1 MSIKQPRVGYVKAS
15 LLLYRLFTIVFS
27 SLFLIAT
34 SPLLIVVSLAIL
46 ALDGW
51 PIFYVGTRL
60 GMGKKPFHMFKFRTL
75 IRDANKHIGANLF
88 RYSLE
93 TNRSLLT
100 RTGKFLRETRID
112 EIPQF
117 INTLRGD
124 MDLLGP
130 RPIRPEQYEL
140 LCRNIP
146 GFDIQFTV
154 RPGLIGYSQLFTP
167 HTSPKRIRSLFDHQF
182 ILKKHR
188 YSLELVLVISSLF
201 LIGVKLLEYI
211 FKVSTSLAS
220 ASVHRRQE
228 QRALARV
235 SPEGVKVYIRSHGA
249 APTAPP
255 IEAMLDDANEEALA
269 LSTPAAL
276 PEGRLDLEI
285 KVPSYRLRL
294 KRKILKT
301 IRCSGTVYYVKTAV
315 GGKSNN
321 YVVKCLPTS
330 NLNYYLM
337 HQYLMQGSVLP
348 H

>member
-1 MSIKQPRVGYVKAS
+1 MTIKQPRVGYVKAS
-15 LLLYRLFTIVFS
+15 RLLYRLFTIVFS
-27 SLFLIAT
+27 SLFLVAT
-34 SPLLIVVSLAIL
+34 SPLLLFVSLAIL

-51 PIFYVGTRL
+51 PILYIGTRL
-60 GMGKKPFHMFKFRTL
+60 GIGKKPFHMFKFRTL
-75 IRDANKHIGANLF
+75 VRDADKHIGANLF

-117 INTLRGD
+117 INTLKGD

-130 RPIRPEQYEL
+130 RPIRPEQYDL

-167 HTSPKRIRSLFDHQF
+167 HSSPKRIRSLFDHQF

-201 LIGVKLLEYI
+201 LIGIKLLEYI
-211 FKVSTSLAS
+211 FKVTTSMAS
-220 ASVHRRQE
+220 ASVNRRKE

-235 SPEGVKVYIRSHGA
+235 SPEGVMVYIRPGA
-249 APTAPP
+249 LPTAPP
-255 IEAMLDDANEEALA
+255 VEAVLDDANEEALA
-269 LSTPAAL
+269 ISTPAAL

-285 KVPSYRLRL
+285 RVPKYRLRL
-294 KRKILKT
+294 KRKLLKT
-301 IRCSGTVYYVKTAV
+301 IRCSGNVYYVKTAT
-315 GGKSNN
+315 GGKDNN

-330 NLNYYLM
+330 NFNYYLM

>member
-1 MSIKQPRVGYVKAS
+1 MTIKQPRVGYVKAS
-15 LLLYRLFTIVFS
+15 RLLYRLFTIVFS
-27 SLFLIAT
+27 SLFLVAT
-34 SPLLIVVSLAIL
+34 SPLLLFVSLAIL

-51 PIFYVGTRL
+51 PILYVGTRL
-60 GMGKKPFHMFKFRTL
+60 GMGKKLFHMFKFRTL
-75 IRDANKHIGANLF
+75 VRDADKHIGANLF

-117 INTLRGD
+117 INTLKGD

-130 RPIRPEQYEL
+130 RPIRPEQYDL

-167 HTSPKRIRSLFDHQF
+167 HSSPKRIRSLFDHQF

-201 LIGVKLLEYI
+201 LIGIKLLEYI
-211 FKVSTSLAS
+211 VKCITSA
-220 ASVHRRQE
+220 ANAGVNRRKE

-235 SPEGVKVYIRSHGA
+235 SPEGVMVYIRPG
-249 APTAPP
+249 T
-255 IEAMLDDANEEALA
+255 
-269 LSTPAAL
+269 AAL

-285 KVPSYRLRL
+285 RVPKYRLRL
-294 KRKILKT
+294 KRKLLKT
-301 IRCSGTVYYVKTAV
+301 IRCSGNVYYVKAAA
-315 GGKSNN
+315 GGKDNN
-321 YVVKCLPTS
+321 YVIKCLPTS
-330 NLNYYLM
+330 NFNYYLM